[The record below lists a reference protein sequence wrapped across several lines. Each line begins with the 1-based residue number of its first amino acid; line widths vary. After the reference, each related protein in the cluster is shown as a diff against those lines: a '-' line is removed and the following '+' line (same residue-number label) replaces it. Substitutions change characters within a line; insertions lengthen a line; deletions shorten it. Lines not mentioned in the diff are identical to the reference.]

1 MQLSDTFVVLFHPPQ
16 KEEDPRQNQTMKF
29 ARIALVSL
37 AALAAAQ
44 DNKKADGQN
53 PISSPGANTKISPG
67 ENFYITWVADPAIQA
82 ITLSLVKDG
91 QKVLDIAPGQAN
103 DGKFTWPVPYD
114 LEAGSDYSI
123 EITTFNGDNVNYS
136 PNFTITDRDESLQN
150 QIQNPNAHGLVASES
165 GGTEAAASAYT
176 WSDEVNTKTAGVF
189 ASTTGSASGSAA
201 SGSASGSG
209 SATGS
214 NSGSATGSATGSESG
229 SASATSAADASSS
242 ASASGSDASG
252 SASGSATQ
260 DSDASSTG
268 DASGSASAT
277 GSASGSATGSA
288 SGSASDGASSGS
300 NGSSASGSGSNGSG
314 SASAT
319 ASGSGSNGS
328 SSLAAS
334 ATSAAASSSPSAT
347 SSQNQNGAGSLQ
359 GSIALV
365 LAAGVAAQ
373 LL

>member
-1 MQLSDTFVVLFHPPQ
+1 
-16 KEEDPRQNQTMKF
+16 MKF
-29 ARIALVSL
+29 TRIALASL

-44 DNKKADGQN
+44 EKKADGQN
-53 PISSPGANTKISPG
+53 PISSPSASTKISPG

-103 DGKFTWPVPYD
+103 DGKFTWPVPFD
-114 LEAGSDYSI
+114 LDAGSDYSI
-123 EITTFNGDNVNYS
+123 EISTFNGDNVNYS
-136 PNFTITDRDESLQN
+136 PNFTITDRDESVQN

-165 GGTEAAASAYT
+165 GGTAAAASAYT

-201 SGSASGSG
+201 SGSATSGSASGSGSG

-214 NSGSATGSATGSESG
+214 D

-242 ASASGSDASG
+242 GSASGSESASESASG
-252 SASGSATQ
+252 SGDASGSATQ
-260 DSDASSTG
+260 DSDSSATG
-268 DASGSASAT
+268 EASGSASAT
-277 GSASGSATGSA
+277 SGADA
-288 SGSASDGASSGS
+288 SGSASDS

-319 ASGSGSNGS
+319 ASGSGSNGA

-334 ATSAAASSSPSAT
+334 ATSAAASASAS

-359 GSIALV
+359 VSVGLV

>member
-1 MQLSDTFVVLFHPPQ
+1 
-16 KEEDPRQNQTMKF
+16 MKF

-44 DNKKADGQN
+44 DKKADGQN

-82 ITLSLVKDG
+82 ITLSLIKDG

-103 DGKFTWPVPYD
+103 DGKFTWPVPFD

-136 PNFTITDRDESLQN
+136 PDFTITDRDESVQN
-150 QIQNPNAHGLVASES
+150 QIQNPNAHGLVASAS
-165 GGTEAAASAYT
+165 GATEAAPSAYT
-176 WSDEVNTKTAGVF
+176 WSDEVNTNTSGVF
-189 ASTTGSASGSAA
+189 ASTTGSADKSASTGSADKSGSASADKSGSATGSASESKATGSSEGSSTEESSASATGESSGSASGSATGEASA

-209 SATGS
+209 
-214 NSGSATGSATGSESG
+214 
-229 SASATSAADASSS
+229 AS
-242 ASASGSDASG
+242 
-252 SASGSATQ
+252 
-260 DSDASSTG
+260 
-268 DASGSASAT
+268 
-277 GSASGSATGSA
+277 
-288 SGSASDGASSGS
+288 
-300 NGSSASGSGSNGSG
+300 SGSNGSG

-319 ASGSGSNGS
+319 GSGSAAASSAGS
-328 SSLAAS
+328 S
-334 ATSAAASSSPSAT
+334 ATSAAASASA
-347 SSQNQNGAGSLQ
+347 SENANNAGSLKA
-359 GSIALV
+359 SVALV